1 MVCVNLKERPNIGDL
16 TMVWSEDSGNSRNE
30 STEIEVL
37 KWLQPHQS
45 LKKLEIAFYGGSKF
59 PHWIGDPSFSKM
71 VCLELT
77 NCKNCTSLP
86 ALGGLP
92 FLRDL
97 VIEGMNQVKS
107 IGDGFYGDTANPFQ
121 SLESLRFENMA
132 EWNNWLIPKLGHE
145 ETKTLFPCLR
155 ELKIITCPKLINLPY
170 ELPSLVDFLV
180 GECQELEMSIPR
192 LPLLTELIVVG
203 SLKSWDGDVPSLT
216 QLYIWGISRL
226 SCLWER
232 LAQRLMVLEALGI
245 SECDELACLRKPGFG
260 LENLGG
266 LRRLWIDGCDGVVS
280 LEEQGL
286 PCNLQYLEVKG
297 CSNLEKLPNALHTL
311 ASLAYTIIHNCPK
324 LVSFP
329 ETGLPPMLRDLSVRN
344 CEGLERLPDGMM
356 INSCALEQV
365 EIKDCPSLI
374 GFPKGELPVTLKK
387 LIIENCE
394 KLESLP
400 EGIDNNNTCR
410 LEYLSVWGCPSLK
423 SIPRGYFPSTLETL
437 TIWNCEQLES
447 IPGNL
452 LENLTSLRLLT
463 ICNCPDVVSSPE
475 AFLNPNL
482 KRLFISNYGN
492 MRWPLSGWGLHTLT
506 SLDKLMIQG
515 PFPDLISFPSYHLL
529 LPTSITCLRLV
540 NLYNLKSIAS
550 ISLRSL
556 ISLKSL
562 ELYNCPKLWSFVPK
576 GGQHL
581 QYLKSGSVLF

>member
-1 MVCVNLKERPNIGDL
+1 MSGLENVLDPRDAMYVNLKERPNIEDL

-77 NCKNCTSLP
+77 DCKNCTSLP

-92 FLRDL
+92 FLKDL

-107 IGDGFYGDTANPFQ
+107 I
-121 SLESLRFENMA
+121 

-145 ETKTLFPCLR
+145 ETQTLFPCLR
-155 ELKIITCPKLINLPY
+155 ELTIRRCPKLINLPH
-170 ELPSLVDFLV
+170 ELPSLVVFLV
-180 GECQELEMSIPR
+180 EECQELEMSIPQ
-192 LPLLTELIVVG
+192 LPLLTK
-203 SLKSWDGDVPSLT
+203 LK
-216 QLYIWGISRL
+216 L

-232 LAQRLMVLEALGI
+232 LAQRLMVLEDLAI
-245 SECDELACLRKPGFG
+245 TECDELACLRKPGFG

-266 LRRLWIDGCDGVVS
+266 LRRLWINGCDGVVS

-286 PCNLQYLEVKG
+286 PYNLQYLEVNG

-311 ASLAYTIIHNCPK
+311 TSLAYMIIDNCPK

-329 ETGLPPMLRDLSVRN
+329 ETVVPLSTWKLKIVHLLLAFR
-344 CEGLERLPDGMM
+344 
-356 INSCALEQV
+356 
-365 EIKDCPSLI
+365 
-374 GFPKGELPVTLKK
+374 KGATCHLKN

-410 LEYLSVWGCPSLK
+410 LEKLH
-423 SIPRGYFPSTLETL
+423 
-437 TIWNCEQLES
+437 QLES
-447 IPGNL
+447 IPGNML
-452 LENLTSLRLLT
+452 QNLTSLQFLH
-463 ICNCPDVVSSPE
+463 ISNCPDVVSSPE

-482 KRLFISNYGN
+482 KQLCISNYGN
-492 MRWPLSGWGLHTLT
+492 MRWPLSGWGLRTLT
-506 SLDKLMIQG
+506 SLDELVING
-515 PFPDLISFPSYHLL
+515 PFPDLLSFSCSHLL
-529 LPTSITCLRLV
+529 LPTSLTSLGLV
-540 NLYNLKSIAS
+540 NLHNLKSVTS
-550 ISLRSL
+550 MGLRSL
-556 ISLKSL
+556 MSLKSL
-562 ELYNCPKLWSFVPK
+562 NSTVALSSGLLCQRK
-576 GGQHL
+576 GYHQHL
-581 QYLKSGSVLF
+581 QDL